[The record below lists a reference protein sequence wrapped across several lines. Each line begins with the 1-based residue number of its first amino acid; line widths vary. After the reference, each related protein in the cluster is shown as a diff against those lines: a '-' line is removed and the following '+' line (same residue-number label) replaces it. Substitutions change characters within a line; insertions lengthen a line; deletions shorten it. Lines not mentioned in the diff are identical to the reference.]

1 MPFLPL
7 NGAEIPDNVLE
18 PQAVCWGRIQ
28 KAAFHWTGA
37 WRGLG
42 EAKGLLIIMRSLGRR
57 LPRPSQSHSL
67 LRDREL
73 NMKGLPKSLS
83 PGGPCTL
90 GPSPQNKPTGS
101 GHIMVAM

>member
-1 MPFLPL
+1 M
-7 NGAEIPDNVLE
+7 VLKSQIMSWN
-18 PQAVCWGRIQ
+18 PSQCVGGGYKRLCAIGL
-28 KAAFHWTGA
+28 A

-42 EAKGLLIIMRSLGRR
+42 ETKGLLIIMRRLGKR

-73 NMKGLPKSLS
+73 NVKGLPKSLS